1 MREIKFRAWR
11 KEEKRMIYLANNM
24 GSQTHLQLNN
34 HSWGV
39 FEPDS
44 DDYYGIASANSNLG
58 DILMQ
63 YTGLKDKNCTEIYE
77 GDIVKFEDVGEEG
90 YEYKE
95 GFDFTNYA
103 SVEFDNGRWEL
114 NNFLD
119 NNSGILETMN
129 SCHEDF
135 INEFELFE
143 VIGNI
148 YENPELL
155 EGRE

>member
-1 MREIKFRAWR
+1 MREIKFRAWD
-11 KEEKRMIYLANNM
+11 KDEKRMIYLANNM

-44 DDYYGIASANSNLG
+44 EDYYGIASANSNLG

-63 YTGLKDKNCTEIYE
+63 YTGLKDKNGNEIYE
-77 GDIVKFEDVGEEG
+77 GDIVKCDYFTGIVDYRENAGLYLIGNE
-90 YEYKE
+90 KE
-95 GFDFTNYA
+95 GKAITFFDIQMSKA
-103 SVEFDNGRWEL
+103 IV
-114 NNFLD
+114 
-119 NNSGILETMN
+119 
-129 SCHEDF
+129 
-135 INEFELFE
+135 E

>member
-1 MREIKFRAWR
+1 MREIRFRAWD
-11 KEEKRMIYLANNM
+11 KDKKRMIYLANNM

-44 DDYYGIASANSNLG
+44 EDYYGIASANSNLG

-63 YTGLKDKNCTEIYE
+63 YTGLKDKNGNEIYE
-77 GDIVKFEDVGEEG
+77 GDIVKCDYFTGIV
-90 YEYKE
+90 EYRENAGLYLIGNEKE
-95 GFDFTNYA
+95 GKAITFFDIQMSKA
-103 SVEFDNGRWEL
+103 IV
-114 NNFLD
+114 
-119 NNSGILETMN
+119 
-129 SCHEDF
+129 
-135 INEFELFE
+135 E